1 MHFIELLWKGVFLFY
16 DQLLKLCENAG
27 IKPTTLITNLGMSKG
42 SMANWKAGKLPSGEA
57 LVRFSEHFDVSL
69 DYLVYGREKSTALS
83 AEDVEWLSLIHRLPR
98 DAQLE
103 FKGELK
109 GYIKGILRDADSPEK
124 LREAK

>member
-1 MHFIELLWKGVFLFY
+1 MFY

-57 LVRFSEHFDVSL
+57 LVRFSEHSL

>member
-57 LVRFSEHFDVSL
+57 LVRFSEHFDVS
-69 DYLVYGREKSTALS
+69 
-83 AEDVEWLSLIHRLPR
+83 
-98 DAQLE
+98 
-103 FKGELK
+103 
-109 GYIKGILRDADSPEK
+109 
-124 LREAK
+124 